1 MQPQRRT
8 DGSFSET
15 LPPIN
20 PPASSTQNKCVR
32 RERQK
37 ENTVSNIDKV
47 LEHLN
52 KKQKVTTSALDAI
65 EMLMLGHAKTIKTFS
80 PRRQATAKQQISNII
95 GNLEMDQIDENENYH
110 GSRSTNQHVIHHE
123 DRDYPAT
130 TDQHVVNYRSNNED
144 VVYMRTAITLLQLTN
159 TWLTQLKRKT
169 LMLLI
174 YQLKIVHE
182 LTQILVVIHGKQV
195 LYIFYF
201 LNVILL
207 LFLL

>member
-1 MQPQRRT
+1 MSNVREQVEEDVLNDTECSRNEEQL
-8 DGSFSET
+8 DDSFSET

-20 PPASSTQNKCVR
+20 PPASSTQNKSVR

-123 DRDYPAT
+123 DRDYPTT

-144 VVYMRTAITLLQLTN
+144 VVYHEDRDYPPTTDQHVAYPTQTQNTDAINLSVENCAQTYTN
-159 TWLTQLKRKT
+159 LGRYSW
-169 LMLLI
+169 
-174 YQLKIVHE
+174 
-182 LTQILVVIHGKQV
+182 
-195 LYIFYF
+195 
-201 LNVILL
+201 
-207 LFLL
+207 